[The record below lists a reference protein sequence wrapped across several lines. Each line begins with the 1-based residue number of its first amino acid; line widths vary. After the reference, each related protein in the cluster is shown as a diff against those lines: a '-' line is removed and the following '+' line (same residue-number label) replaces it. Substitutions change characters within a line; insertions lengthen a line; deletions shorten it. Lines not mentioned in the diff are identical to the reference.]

1 MPYKS
6 NSTNQQS
13 GENKGG
19 PTVTEQPKAVG
30 NMPALEHDA
39 ETEARLEQEALN
51 AGLRHPNRN
60 LDKPQLDR
68 PAYGG
73 GH

>member
-1 MPYKS
+1 
-6 NSTNQQS
+6 
-13 GENKGG
+13 
-19 PTVTEQPKAVG
+19 
-30 NMPALEHDA
+30 MPALEHDA

>member
-6 NSTNQQS
+6 NNTNQQS
-13 GENKGG
+13 GENHGAPAGEGRPKGSG
-19 PTVTEQPKAVG
+19 DLPVI
-30 NMPALEHDA
+30 EHDE
-39 ETEARLEQEALN
+39 ETQARLEQEAID

-60 LDKPQLDR
+60 LDKPQLDK
-68 PAYGG
+68 PGYGG